1 MSQRKLRIS
10 FGERHHAEV
19 TKVRELEWSQLCQW
33 LVKDPPISSSKESRG
48 WYCGA
53 DFGPPTDEQ
62 IAKSEAQGYRLQ
74 EGSMYRH
81 SDNFIERNILTL
93 DFDHVDDTAFSILTQ
108 KLRLSG
114 HAFAAYTTWSHRDT
128 GKGSRFRIVL
138 PLSRGAS
145 YDEFQAVSRKFADKL
160 CGIEMA
166 AGESHVPAQFMFS
179 PVRREG
185 GEHLYEYSV
194 EGKYLDVDKLLTLY
208 SDWTDRSQW
217 PRRKDGD
224 NPYDKEQISSPLDKP
239 GPVGDFCRAFPIST
253 AIDRFG
259 LPYTP
264 TATEGRWTYADG
276 SRPEG
281 AVVYDDDTKLH
292 SHHDTDPARGQSNAF
307 DLVRAHRFHSLDAT
321 ASPGVAVTE
330 LPSYRA
336 MCKFVYEQKE
346 VRETIAKRE
355 FEDHGELTAE
365 QLAEFKPLTEEQ
377 PDGAGSASI
386 SESAA
391 GTEQG
396 ATTGLARKISDVL
409 RNPTHPRWLIRDEL
423 ERGVIA
429 IVAGPRGSFKSFLA
443 LDWALRCATAT
454 NMGHPIDKAHPVYV
468 VSAEG
473 GDFDR
478 RARAWLQYFLPDRSY
493 EDVPLYV
500 VERRL
505 DLNSTEG
512 VIAIR
517 DDCVRLKI
525 RPVLF
530 VLDTFSKLS
539 GGLDENDNSQVKQF
553 IGRLDN
559 GLKRVETGFD
569 ATVVVVCHTGHSDAG
584 RPRGASALA
593 ADTDAEYIVA
603 RAEGSQTVSITRE
616 RFKASPEL
624 PPLNFKAEPVSLGYQ
639 DQDGQEVTSL
649 VLLPAAPP
657 KKRAGEKPQ
666 GKWQQMVVDVLNDLT
681 SGGDPVFAPIVI
693 NETVKRFPV
702 DTERAGS
709 DNRRSLANGALQGLV
724 AKKIVF
730 LHPDNRVAL
739 HDVPVATTE
748 EWLE

>member
-10 FGERHHAEV
+10 FGAQHHAEV

-33 LVKDPPISSSKESRG
+33 LVKDPPVSSNKESRG

-53 DFGPPTDEQ
+53 VFRED
-62 IAKSEAQGYRLQ
+62 
-74 EGSMYRH
+74 YRH
-81 SDNFIERNILTL
+81 GDNFIERNILTL

-114 HAFAAYTTWSHRDT
+114 HAFAAYTTWSHRDV
-128 GKGSRFRIVL
+128 GKGSRFRLVL

-179 PVRREG
+179 PTRREG
-185 GEHLYEYSV
+185 GEHLVEYDA
-194 EGKYLDVDKLLTLY
+194 EGKFLDVDKLLALY

-217 PRRKDGD
+217 PRRKEGD

-239 GPVGDFCRAFPIST
+239 GPVGDFCRAFPISK
-253 AIDRFG
+253 AIDKFG

-307 DLVRAHRFHSLDAT
+307 DLVRAHRFHSLDAE

-336 MCKFVYEQKE
+336 MCQFVYEQKE
-346 VRETIAKRE
+346 VRETIAKQE
-355 FEDHGELTAE
+355 FENHGELTID
-365 QLAEFKPLTEEQ
+365 QLAEFKQEQ
-377 PDGAGSASI
+377 LDVVRSVADPVV
-386 SESAA
+386 
-391 GTEQG
+391 
-396 ATTGLARKISDVL
+396 GLARKISDVL

-443 LDWALRCATAT
+443 LDWAMRCATAT

-468 VSAEG
+468 ISAEG

-478 RARAWLQYFLPDRSY
+478 RARAWLQYFLPDRAY

-505 DLNSTEG
+505 DLNSAEG
-512 VIAIR
+512 VVAIR

-559 GLKRVETGFD
+559 GLKRAETAFD

-624 PPLNFKAEPVSLGYQ
+624 PPLNFKAEPVALGYQ

-681 SGGDPVFAPIVI
+681 RDGEPVFAPIVI

-739 HDVPVATTE
+739 HDVPMATDE